1 MTSTDT
7 TGHASVNPRGAL
19 PPSGPRQVDRL
30 LPLVGGA
37 GVAAA
42 LIGATAPDITG
53 GGPVDGMSMTH
64 YMGLLAANQPWNLLL
79 FMAIPVILAETL
91 AITELV
97 VLFTQGACAGWVHR
111 LNRWAGLVAG
121 PWFLAITVHLMVN
134 AVFPL
139 TSGGGW
145 HGPADLIAVGFYL
158 AGVVPLTGIALIEL
172 HIIGRGGARARM
184 KLHAIFVG
192 VFLVAA
198 HVAMIA
204 GMLDP
209 TLLGWQPVHTM
220 PGGTTMPGMS
230 M

>member
-1 MTSTDT
+1 MTVLDRSARATSDT
-7 TGHASVNPRGAL
+7 RVDPRPNWMAAGSMAL
-19 PPSGPRQVDRL
+19 VAVLAGVM
-30 LPLVGGA
+30 LPNVAGGDVGG
-37 GVAAA
+37 
-42 LIGATAPDITG
+42 
-53 GGPVDGMSMTH
+53 MTH

-121 PWFLAITVHLMVN
+121 PWFLAITVHLLVN
-134 AVFPL
+134 AVLPL
-139 TSGGGW
+139 TRGGGW

-158 AGVVPLTGIALIEL
+158 AGVVPLVGIALIEL
-172 HIIGRGGARARM
+172 HIIGRSGARSRM
-184 KLHAIFVG
+184 KLHAILVG

-209 TLLGWQPVHTM
+209 TLMGWQPVHTM
-220 PGGTTMPGMS
+220 PGGTTMPGMN